1 MLRHM
6 GFFYIYLK
14 IKVKTM
20 KSKILILTAVTV
32 LLVSCG
38 TKKTASATAPATPA
52 VTEAAKPAALSPELA
67 EGKNL
72 YENSCGRCHKLYD
85 PKKYSQEEWK
95 PILTRMQ
102 KKAKLDDTQMASI
115 SNYITSQL

>member
-1 MLRHM
+1 
-6 GFFYIYLK
+6 
-14 IKVKTM
+14 M

>member
-1 MLRHM
+1 MKAKML
-6 GFFYIYLK
+6 
-14 IKVKTM
+14 T
-20 KSKILILTAVTV
+20 LTAVTL

-38 TKKTASATAPATPA
+38 TQKIASAAPTTPA
-52 VTEAAKPAALSPELA
+52 VTETIKTTELTPELA

-72 YENSCGRCHKLYD
+72 YDNNCAKCHKLYE
-85 PKKYSQEEWK
+85 PKKFSKEEWK

-102 KKAKLDDTQMASI
+102 KKAHLDDNQIASV

>member
-1 MLRHM
+1 ML
-6 GFFYIYLK
+6 
-14 IKVKTM
+14 T
-20 KSKILILTAVTV
+20 LTAITL

-38 TKKTASATAPATPA
+38 TQKTAPAIITTPTVIETA
-52 VTEAAKPAALSPELA
+52 KATELTLELA

-72 YENSCGRCHKLYD
+72 YDNSCAKCHKLYE
-85 PKKYSQEEWK
+85 PKKFSQEEWK

-102 KKAKLDDTQMASI
+102 KKAHLDDVKMAAI

>member
-1 MLRHM
+1 
-6 GFFYIYLK
+6 
-14 IKVKTM
+14 M
-20 KSKILILTAVTV
+20 KAKILILTAVTL

-38 TKKTASATAPATPA
+38 TKKSVPAVAATPT
-52 VTEAAKPAALSPELA
+52 VTETKAIELTPELA

-72 YENSCGRCHKLYD
+72 YDNNCAKCHKLYE
-85 PKKYSQEEWK
+85 PKKFSEEEWK

-102 KKAKLDDTQMASI
+102 KKAHLDDVQTASI

>member
-1 MLRHM
+1 MKAKML
-6 GFFYIYLK
+6 
-14 IKVKTM
+14 T
-20 KSKILILTAVTV
+20 LTAITL

-38 TKKTASATAPATPA
+38 TQKTASAATTTTPV
-52 VTEAAKPAALSPELA
+52 VTETTKTTELTPELA

-72 YENSCGRCHKLYD
+72 YDNNCAKCHKLYE
-85 PKKYSQEEWK
+85 PKKFSQEEWK

-102 KKAKLDDTQMASI
+102 KKAHLDDTQIASV

>member
-1 MLRHM
+1 
-6 GFFYIYLK
+6 
-14 IKVKTM
+14 M
-20 KSKILILTAVTV
+20 KAKILILTAVTL

-38 TKKTASATAPATPA
+38 TKKSTPA
-52 VTEAAKPAALSPELA
+52 VAATSTVTETAKTIELTPELA

-72 YENSCGRCHKLYD
+72 YDNSCAKCHKLYE
-85 PKKYSQEEWK
+85 PKKFSQEEWK

-102 KKAKLDDTQMASI
+102 KKAHLDDVQIASI